1 MSVRANEPLVTSAET
16 RPENVTCTFC
26 TKFHKPDFALA
37 VADAEAAALSS
48 ETMAAARAHGGV
60 LSPFS
65 FRHAAHRAATL

>member
-1 MSVRANEPLVTSAET
+1 MLVRAKGPLVTSAEV

-26 TKFHKPDFALA
+26 TKYHKPDF
-37 VADAEAAALSS
+37 VVGVTDVEAAALSW
-48 ETMAAARAHGGV
+48 ETMGVAPAHGGV